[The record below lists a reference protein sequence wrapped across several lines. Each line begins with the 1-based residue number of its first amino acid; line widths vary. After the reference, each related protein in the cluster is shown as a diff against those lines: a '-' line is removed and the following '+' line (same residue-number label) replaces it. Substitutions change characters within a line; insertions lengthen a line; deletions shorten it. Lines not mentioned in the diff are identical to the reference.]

1 MPRQKKKSEYY
12 VIDILKERMEEDE
25 NFTKDQI
32 RDFDRRVN
40 RTYSMKFIIMNY
52 QKCHKHN
59 KTLRELNEQKK
70 EELLELIDEN
80 EDLETEIQ
88 NLKDKNCE
96 QAIEIQKLKNKI
108 KELQMR

>member
-12 VIDILKERMEEDE
+12 VIDLLKERMEEDE

-40 RTYSMKFIIMNY
+40 RTYSMKFIIENY
-52 QKCHKHN
+52 QKCHKRN
-59 KTLRELNEQKK
+59 KALRELNEQKK
-70 EELLELIDEN
+70 KEMLELIEEN
-80 EDLETEIQ
+80 EDLETENQ
-88 NLKDKNCE
+88 KLKDKNCE
-96 QAIEIQKLKNKI
+96 QAIEIQKLKDKI